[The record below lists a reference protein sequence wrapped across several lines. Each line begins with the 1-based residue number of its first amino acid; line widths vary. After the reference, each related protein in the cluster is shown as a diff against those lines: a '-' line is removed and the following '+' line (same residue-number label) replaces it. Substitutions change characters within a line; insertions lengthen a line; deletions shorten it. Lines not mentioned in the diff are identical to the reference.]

1 VDLTLVFS
9 KTPQSFLITLAIFC
23 PSDSGLFLNLAAK
36 YAALGDEPPSRV
48 PFESERRLQRCATQ
62 LLRSFVRPANFS
74 RRETALFYTIPLHVY
89 SSILATLELKNSTT
103 LMDLL
108 NSWRRRRSTSSSRR
122 NLILFFY
129 KFFLLWPIFAVSKIE
144 ESANFGTKHRK
155 GSRGRL
161 VLCLTS

>member
-1 VDLTLVFS
+1 MDLTLVFS
-9 KTPQSFLITLAIFC
+9 QDTTKFPHHSCNLLPLRVWFV
-23 PSDSGLFLNLAAK
+23 SNLAAK
-36 YAALGDEPPSRV
+36 YAALGEQPPSRV

-108 NSWRRRRSTSSSRR
+108 NS
-122 NLILFFY
+122 
-129 KFFLLWPIFAVSKIE
+129 
-144 ESANFGTKHRK
+144 
-155 GSRGRL
+155 
-161 VLCLTS
+161 